1 MSTEELQDME
11 SRVIEA
17 AKRVFVRKGYEATK
31 MGDIALEVGISRTA
45 MHYYFRTKEMLF
57 DAIFGQLMDALLP
70 NIGVIVSEPT
80 SFLEKIP
87 KIVEQY
93 TAMIQANPLFPIFV
107 VNEFNRDPEHLY
119 KTILKDPEK
128 VKPLLLLQKQMREEM
143 ERGLLKKVP
152 LVYTASTLLSLIVFP
167 MLARN
172 PLTSAFFE
180 GDPRKFEDFLQERK
194 TFITDVMVRLL
205 TPDETQTVK
214 NEYKEDAYET
224 DIPAWLETD
233 RPVTRFSPYGGR
245 SGSTGAYYTGRVLR
259 MGACQLSA
267 DTPVWADRTD

>member
-1 MSTEELQDME
+1 MHSCFFILLLTHVSDFSEKIFNNIIAMSTEELQDME

-128 VKPLLLLQKQMREEM
+128 AVIALAKTDAGRNGTGIAEKGSA
-143 ERGLLKKVP
+143 GLYSFHAVEP
-152 LVYTASTLLSLIVFP
+152 DRLSDVGKE
-167 MLARN
+167 
-172 PLTSAFFE
+172 SAHE
-180 GDPRKFEDFLQERK
+180 CFL
-194 TFITDVMVRLL
+194 
-205 TPDETQTVK
+205 
-214 NEYKEDAYET
+214 
-224 DIPAWLETD
+224 
-233 RPVTRFSPYGGR
+233 
-245 SGSTGAYYTGRVLR
+245 
-259 MGACQLSA
+259 
-267 DTPVWADRTD
+267 

>member
-1 MSTEELQDME
+1 
-11 SRVIEA
+11 
-17 AKRVFVRKGYEATK
+17 
-31 MGDIALEVGISRTA
+31 
-45 MHYYFRTKEMLF
+45 MLF

-128 VKPLLLLQKQMREEM
+128 VKPLLLLQKQMQEEM
-143 ERGLLKKVP
+143 ERGSLKKIP
-152 LVYTASTLLSLIVFP
+152 LVYTASTLMSLIVFP

-172 PLTSAFFE
+172 PLTSVFFE

-194 TFITDVMVRLL
+194 AFITDVMIRLL
-205 TPDETQTVK
+205 MPDEVQTVK
-214 NEYKEDAYET
+214 E
-224 DIPAWLETD
+224 
-233 RPVTRFSPYGGR
+233 
-245 SGSTGAYYTGRVLR
+245 
-259 MGACQLSA
+259 
-267 DTPVWADRTD
+267 

>member
-1 MSTEELQDME
+1 
-11 SRVIEA
+11 
-17 AKRVFVRKGYEATK
+17 
-31 MGDIALEVGISRTA
+31 
-45 MHYYFRTKEMLF
+45 MLF

-80 SFLEKIP
+80 SFLDKIP

-128 VKPLLLLQKQMREEM
+128 VKPLLLLQKQMQEEM
-143 ERGLLKKVP
+143 ERGSLKKIP
-152 LVYTASTLLSLIVFP
+152 LVYTASTLMSLIVFP

-172 PLTSAFFE
+172 PLTSVFFE

-194 TFITDVMVRLL
+194 AFITDVMIRLL
-205 TPDETQTVK
+205 MPDEVQTVK
-214 NEYKEDAYET
+214 E
-224 DIPAWLETD
+224 
-233 RPVTRFSPYGGR
+233 
-245 SGSTGAYYTGRVLR
+245 
-259 MGACQLSA
+259 
-267 DTPVWADRTD
+267 

>member
-1 MSTEELQDME
+1 MHSCFFILLLTYVSDFSEKIFNNIIAMSTEELQDME

-194 TFITDVMVRLL
+194 AFITDVMVRLL

-214 NEYKEDAYET
+214 NE
-224 DIPAWLETD
+224 
-233 RPVTRFSPYGGR
+233 
-245 SGSTGAYYTGRVLR
+245 
-259 MGACQLSA
+259 
-267 DTPVWADRTD
+267 

>member
-1 MSTEELQDME
+1 
-11 SRVIEA
+11 
-17 AKRVFVRKGYEATK
+17 
-31 MGDIALEVGISRTA
+31 
-45 MHYYFRTKEMLF
+45 
-57 DAIFGQLMDALLP
+57 
-70 NIGVIVSEPT
+70 
-80 SFLEKIP
+80 
-87 KIVEQY
+87 
-93 TAMIQANPLFPIFV
+93 MIQANPLFPIFV

-180 GDPRKFEDFLQERK
+180 ERE

-214 NEYKEDAYET
+214 NE
-224 DIPAWLETD
+224 
-233 RPVTRFSPYGGR
+233 
-245 SGSTGAYYTGRVLR
+245 
-259 MGACQLSA
+259 
-267 DTPVWADRTD
+267 

>member
-1 MSTEELQDME
+1 MTTTNNNEDLEKKI
-11 SRVIEA
+11 IEA
-17 AKRVFVRKGYEATK
+17 AKELFIENGFAETS
-31 MGDIALEVGISRTA
+31 MSDIAAKVGINRPA
-45 MHYYFRTKEMLF
+45 LHYYFRTKEMLF

-128 VKPLLLLQKQMREEM
+128 VKPLLLLQKQMQEEM
-143 ERGLLKKVP
+143 ERGSLKKIP
-152 LVYTASTLLSLIVFP
+152 LVYTASTLMSLIVFP

-172 PLTSAFFE
+172 PLTSVFFE

-194 TFITDVMVRLL
+194 AFITDVMIRLL
-205 TPDETQTVK
+205 MPDEVQTVK
-214 NEYKEDAYET
+214 E
-224 DIPAWLETD
+224 
-233 RPVTRFSPYGGR
+233 
-245 SGSTGAYYTGRVLR
+245 
-259 MGACQLSA
+259 
-267 DTPVWADRTD
+267 